1 MGCAYEEKTRHTVRW
16 GGYIAKED
24 RSSDGEADF
33 IQKRY
38 SLALPLQGRR
48 YASPISTNDKVR
60 WYDII
65 PSRRALSYND
75 ATSVT
80 STPGILQNFR
90 IFRAIYKV
98 RGPHNRTNLK
108 YITGKRKLGGGKH
121 HNPQLSTAGRHQ
133 HVAGINIWRLYFDI
147 LASIRI

>member
-1 MGCAYEEKTRHTVRW
+1 MKKKTRHTVRW

-24 RSSDGEADF
+24 RSSNSEADF

-75 ATSVT
+75 ATNVT
-80 STPGILQNFR
+80 RTPGILQNFR
-90 IFRAIYKV
+90 IFWAIYKA

-108 YITGKRKLGGGKH
+108 YITGKRKLGGGMH
-121 HNPQLSTAGRHQ
+121 HNISYRLLDDTNT
-133 HVAGINIWRLYFDI
+133 VAGINIWRLYFDV